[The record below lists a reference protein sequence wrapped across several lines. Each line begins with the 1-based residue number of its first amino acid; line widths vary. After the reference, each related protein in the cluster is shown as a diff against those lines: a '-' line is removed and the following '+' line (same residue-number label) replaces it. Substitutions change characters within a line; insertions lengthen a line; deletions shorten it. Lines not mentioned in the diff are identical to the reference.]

1 MTFRITTRGASA
13 SRDNE
18 AHRAG
23 VDSTDTNRA
32 SWRLVMS
39 PDGKHFMEMWIEKLT
54 PSGRTRTDYV
64 TMRMADEDIADIQ
77 NAIEG
82 FQIHHHALG
91 NYEIPATHLYAG
103 EEITGSHQG
112 CTDLEVIVNSNLF

>member
-1 MTFRITTRGASA
+1 MAFRITTRGADA

-18 AHRAG
+18 RHRAG
-23 VDSTDTNRA
+23 VDSQDTNRA
-32 SWRLVMS
+32 SWRLVMR
-39 PDGKHFMEMWIEKLT
+39 PDGKHFMEMWIENET
-54 PSGRTRTDYV
+54 PSGRTRTGYV

-91 NYEIPATHLYAG
+91 NYEIPATHLCAG

-112 CTDLEVIVNSNLF
+112 CTDLKVKKSTF